1 MFRNFLIKLGYIL
14 IGQKERTK
22 SYNEIATAVSRVER
36 RVTWMALRPLI
47 YDMERFRKN
56 TWDQNKITEW
66 QQYLTSFKEETNE
79 GNQD

>member
-14 IGQKERTK
+14 IGQKERAR